1 MNNKNKKKG
10 ASAPFFLSKTPPA
23 PFKTN
28 TGTDL
33 AIYTLCNNFLARSLI
48 MMQLFRRVKE
58 QQSITLTMAWMCI
71 ASATLLI
78 VPVSLLNQSG
88 TAQWSQLYSPYVWIL
103 ALLTG
108 SYLLTRLVI
117 FLFAYICAALTKR
130 QLLDTRNKMIRQLDF
145 EEKAVL
151 REFIIQ
157 RKNVLSLPMNEL
169 AVSNLLRSGVLVP
182 AFETQEIKGSGR
194 IIKLSIAIDAREQL
208 THKVL
213 GLPTGKL
220 SEQEAAI
227 LKSAR
232 PDYARTNYIAL
243 RD

>member
-1 MNNKNKKKG
+1 
-10 ASAPFFLSKTPPA
+10 
-23 PFKTN
+23 
-28 TGTDL
+28 
-33 AIYTLCNNFLARSLI
+33 
-48 MMQLFRRVKE
+48 MMQLIQRVRE
-58 QQSITLTMAWMCI
+58 QQGITLTIAWICL

-78 VPVSLLNQSG
+78 VPASLLQRPD
-88 TAQWSQLYSPYVWIL
+88 TAAWSMTYMPYVWIL

-108 SYLLTRLVI
+108 SYLITRLVTFI
-117 FLFAYICAALTKR
+117 FSYCCGVLAKR
-130 QLLDTRNKMIRQLDF
+130 QLLASRNKMIRQLDF

-157 RKNVLSLPMNEL
+157 RKNVLSLPMNEP

-182 AFETQEIKGSGR
+182 AFETQEIKGSSR

-213 GLPTGKL
+213 SLPVGKL
-220 SEQEAAI
+220 TEQEAII
-227 LKSAR
+227 LKAAR
-232 PDYARTNYIAL
+232 PDYARSNYIAL